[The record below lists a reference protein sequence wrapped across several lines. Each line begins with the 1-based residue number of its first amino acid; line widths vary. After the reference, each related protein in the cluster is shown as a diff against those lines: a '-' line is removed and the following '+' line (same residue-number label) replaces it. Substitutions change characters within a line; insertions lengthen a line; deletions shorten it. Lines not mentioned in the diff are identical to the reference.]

1 MSPAAETAKRRRPR
15 RPRGGGRSAGRDG
28 ARGRLRTGEAIY
40 LVAAILLFAFM
51 FFTWFGAEISGS
63 AGTIAFGG
71 IGAGGDAWQTL
82 EVIPIFLMLAIA
94 VAVGAALM
102 RLAGSDWEPAVPS
115 GAAVCVL
122 GGLAALLILIRIIF
136 PPGFGEF
143 GGVTVEATLQ
153 AGVFLGFA
161 AAFAI
166 AYGGWRAM
174 AEEGTSFG
182 AIAKKLETPRRP
194 ARPRSST
201 DQQSSDDRQSS
212 TGAKLTAR
220 KKPPARPKS

>member
-1 MSPAAETAKRRRPR
+1 MSPAAKTAKRGRRPR
-15 RPRGGGRSAGRDG
+15 P
-28 ARGRLRTGEAIY
+28 RGRLRAGEAIY
-40 LVAAILLFAFM
+40 LVAAVLLFAFM
-51 FFTWFGAEISGS
+51 FFSWFGAEISGS
-63 AGTIAFGG
+63 AGTIQFGHV
-71 IGAGGDAWQTL
+71 GAGGDAWQAL

-102 RLAGSDWEPAVPS
+102 RLFGSDWEPAIPP

-122 GGLAALLILIRIIF
+122 GGLAALLILIRIIS

-153 AGVFLGFA
+153 VGVFLGFA
-161 AAFAI
+161 AAFGI

-182 AIAKKLETPRRP
+182 AIAKKLESPRRK
-194 ARPRSST
+194 SST
-201 DQQSSDDRQSS
+201 
-212 TGAKLTAR
+212 
-220 KKPPARPKS
+220 